1 MPDWP
6 KMLAHPFSPMS
17 ESLTCS
23 HGPRMSAR
31 SECQHACKGTGWPS
45 VLPLRFLY
53 ASCHVVNH
61 GQSSST
67 VFVQAVLRPPVY
79 VGLGP
84 TSCLEALLPP
94 RFPTSCASL
103 HLPLSGAS
111 PPGVTPGQWRV
122 RPLAEGALRPGK
134 AGAAQRARHSAPVD
148 ASLQAAVLVHLSF
161 VCVQCE
167 CVLSFVGSMQRTPCT
182 ACAKDCAGTRNGER
196 SFDASRRYPARV
208 AANPSGHPQR
218 HQAAATK
225 TSTTRRTGK
234 TNWAA
239 AACDCRVRSVRRAR

>member
-1 MPDWP
+1 MSKARSLERLSPTSDDALQNGSRAPREEDVEARASLAQTACASFLANERKLDMFTWP
-6 KMLAHPFSPMS
+6 AHVCMQRVSAGVAYTALAHN
-17 ESLTCS
+17 
-23 HGPRMSAR
+23 
-31 SECQHACKGTGWPS
+31 ACKGTGWPS

-53 ASCHVVNH
+53 ASCHVVKH

-148 ASLQAAVLVHLSF
+148 ASLQAAVLVHLFSL
-161 VCVQCE
+161 VSSDSARC
-167 CVLSFVGSMQRTPCT
+167 CVLCLNLCV
-182 ACAKDCAGTRNGER
+182 AK
-196 SFDASRRYPARV
+196 
-208 AANPSGHPQR
+208 
-218 HQAAATK
+218 
-225 TSTTRRTGK
+225 
-234 TNWAA
+234 
-239 AACDCRVRSVRRAR
+239 

>member
-1 MPDWP
+1 MTRFRTEAERLERRTSRRVPDWP

-45 VLPLRFLY
+45 VLPLCFLY

-161 VCVQCE
+161 LGVQ
-167 CVLSFVGSMQRTPCT
+167 
-182 ACAKDCAGTRNGER
+182 
-196 SFDASRRYPARV
+196 
-208 AANPSGHPQR
+208 
-218 HQAAATK
+218 
-225 TSTTRRTGK
+225 
-234 TNWAA
+234 
-239 AACDCRVRSVRRAR
+239 